1 MKILINI
8 ITILIL
14 FITMPI
20 SNASDTKDESNK
32 ETMLEQQE
40 EFGVGEFIDSAKEY
54 TNDFFNENE
63 LNNFFN
69 SAIKGEVDNSSIF
82 KKILSLVGQEFVD
95 SIKAVGSILV
105 IIVIH
110 SILKAISESLE
121 NESISKLIYYVQYI
135 LIVTIIMSSFSG
147 IVKLVQDTTNNLVGF
162 MNLLVPLLI
171 ALMLYTG
178 SIATSGVLEPI
189 ILFMINFIGN
199 IIQTIIIPGVLIFAG
214 LVVISK
220 ISNNFQIGKLSKFF
234 QSSIIWFLG
243 IVLTIFVGVVS
254 LEGTLSSSV
263 DGITAKTTKAVVST
277 AIPVVGKILG
287 DAVDTVLGCGI
298 ILKNAV
304 GLIGVIVVIAICIA
318 PILKL
323 AILTI
328 TYKLLAG
335 ICEPIADKNI
345 VSLIEQVGD
354 IFKIFL
360 AILTTISVL
369 LIIGT
374 ALVVKI
380 SNTGMMYR

>member
-54 TNDFFNENE
+54 TNDFFNEDE

-82 KKILSLVGQEFVD
+82 KKILSLLGQEFVD

-335 ICEPIADKNI
+335 VCEPIADKNI

>member
-14 FITMPI
+14 FITMPV

-54 TNDFFNENE
+54 TNDFFNEDE

-69 SAIKGEVDNSSIF
+69 SAIKGEVDNSSIL
-82 KKILSLVGQEFVD
+82 KKILSLLGQEFVD

-178 SIATSGVLEPI
+178 GIATSGVLEPI